1 MIVIKNSD
9 NSWLERTSISFK
21 STRYLQ
27 MIWAYVI
34 SMSITPLLGFGRYGQ
49 DMVNI
54 RFDLFLSNKKWNYQ
68 IFHLKYN
75 YIIVMPLYHINV
87 KLQIFSCLASWST
100 NIPAEIAYIWLL
112 VVFGGLL
119 PTIGMIVSN
128 GFVLHALCMV
138 SYC

>member
-1 MIVIKNSD
+1 MIVIKSSD

-34 SMSITPLLGFGRYGQ
+34 AMSITPLLGFGQYGQ

-54 RFDLFLSNKKWNYQ
+54 RFDLFLSYDKWN
-68 IFHLKYN
+68 FK
-75 YIIVMPLYHINV
+75 IIVIPLCHIN
-87 KLQIFSCLASWST
+87 INENINFSCLASWST
-100 NIPAEIAYIWLL
+100 NIPTEVTYIWLL

-138 SYC
+138 SYCSL

>member
-34 SMSITPLLGFGRYGQ
+34 AMSITPLLGFGRYGQ

-54 RFDLFLSNKKWNYQ
+54 RFDLFLSYKNGIIKFYCHTIIPYQ
-68 IFHLKYN
+68 YQLVN
-75 YIIVMPLYHINV
+75 
-87 KLQIFSCLASWST
+87 FSCLASWST
-100 NIPAEIAYIWLL
+100 NIPTEVTYIWLL

-138 SYC
+138 SYCEL